1 MIILKSAS
9 RIVLIIMTLALCLF
23 TYLWQVDWK
32 DFVVL
37 ISVVFTYYFTKNG
50 SATPPQKSNS
60 SDIE

>member
-1 MIILKSAS
+1 MLILSSAS
-9 RIVLIIMTLALCLF
+9 RIVLIIMTIALCIF
-23 TYLWQVDWK
+23 TYLGQVDWK

-50 SATPPQKSNS
+50 SATTPQKSNS